1 MDCVTDAA
9 ATRSLHTQTCNFLCY
24 ISLSC
29 YIHPPRDGC
38 YRLPDERVVWTA
50 WRLRDWW
57 CCLTRAIWFCTAWL
71 MLLPHQ
77 ACTLSPENGF
87 CLIRCWCMNCV
98 TTAWLM
104 LLCLLPVLHSDCVTD
119 AAVTCTE
126 AHEWGEWTCKC
137 GYRTA
142 WLLMMSHWVCCS
154 RLPDCLELY
163 GLRYWWC
170 CYTNWG
176 YLSRVR
182 DNCVTDAAATPGLH
196 IQSYI
201 MCQAFVAKADVTT
214 ALMLL
219 QAGWL
224 CIVNCHCVT
233 TAWLILLPHRG
244 CQAVSCCPECVTDA
258 GME

>member
-126 AHEWGEWTCKC
+126 APEWGGVDLQVRIPDCVTVDDVSLSLLQQA
-137 GYRTA
+137 A
-142 WLLMMSHWVCCS
+142 WLSWIVWTALLVVLLH
-154 RLPDCLELY
+154 EL
-163 GLRYWWC
+163 GLSEQSAWQLRDWC
-170 CYTNWG
+170 CGHTRPAHPVLYNVPG
-176 YLSRVR
+176 FCRQSRR
-182 DNCVTDAAATPGLH
+182 DDCVNAA
-196 IQSYI
+196 
-201 MCQAFVAKADVTT
+201 
-214 ALMLL
+214 
-219 QAGWL
+219 AGWL
-224 CIVNCHCVT
+224 IVYC
-233 TAWLILLPHRG
+233 
-244 CQAVSCCPECVTDA
+244 
-258 GME
+258 